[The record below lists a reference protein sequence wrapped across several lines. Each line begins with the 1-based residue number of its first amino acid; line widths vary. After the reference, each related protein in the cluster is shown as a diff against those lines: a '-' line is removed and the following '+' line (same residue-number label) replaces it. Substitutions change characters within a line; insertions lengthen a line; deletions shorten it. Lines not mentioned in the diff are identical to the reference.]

1 MRILVTAGNTQTPI
15 DQVRCITNIFTGQT
29 GTQIALEGVRRG
41 HSVVLLTSH
50 PELVGESGSTLL
62 GKQKQLAVHPYR
74 TFDDLRGLMSEEL
87 GLGRACSY
95 QAIVHS
101 AAVSDYSVA
110 GVFTLGDTNLD
121 PPRPLPYQRPRL
133 EAYLTDVQAGKV
145 KSSYDQL
152 WLKLVPTE
160 KLVDRIRSPWNFQGI
175 LVKFKLEVGVNDEE
189 LLSIAEAS
197 RVHSDADL
205 MVANTFEGR
214 RSHAYLGPLG
224 GRYERVERP
233 MLAARVLDEVEA
245 LAAQRGGG

>member
-50 PELVGESGSTLL
+50 PELVGESGSTRLE
-62 GKQKQLAVHPYR
+62 KQPLVVQSYR
-74 TFDDLRGLMSEEL
+74 TFDDLRGLMSQEL
-87 GLGRACSY
+87 GLGRASTY
-95 QAIVHS
+95 QAIIHS
-101 AAVSDYSVA
+101 AAVSDYSVE
-110 GVFTLGDTNLD
+110 GVFTLGNSNLD
-121 PPRPLPYQRPRL
+121 PPRLLPYQRPRL
-133 EAYLTDVQAGKV
+133 EAYLTRVQAGKV
-145 KSSYDQL
+145 KSGYDQL

-160 KLVDRIRSPWNFQGI
+160 KLVDRIRAPWNFKGI
-175 LVKFKLEVGVNDEE
+175 LVKFKLEVGVSDEE
-189 LLSIAEAS
+189 LLSIAETS
-197 RVHSDADL
+197 RLHSDADL

-233 MLAARVLDEVEA
+233 LLAARVLDEVEA